1 MKVFYS
7 LLLLTS
13 SFIFSQNSYYPY
25 LDSNLEVNVRV
36 DDLMSRM
43 TLFEKACQMNQFVGL
58 EHMKKAEKDLSAE
71 DMKKSDTQGFYKG
84 VFSED
89 VKEMIINSMLM
100 EVTLP

>member
-25 LDSNLEVNVRV
+25 LDSNLEVNERV

-43 TLFEKACQMNQFVGL
+43 TLFEKACQMNQGL
-58 EHMKKAEKDLSAE
+58 DKSEAKSSLSLLLE
-71 DMKKSDTQGFYKG
+71 DRG
-84 VFSED
+84 VLMYMLNRRIMQNF
-89 VKEMIINSMLM
+89 IIREINY
-100 EVTLP
+100 